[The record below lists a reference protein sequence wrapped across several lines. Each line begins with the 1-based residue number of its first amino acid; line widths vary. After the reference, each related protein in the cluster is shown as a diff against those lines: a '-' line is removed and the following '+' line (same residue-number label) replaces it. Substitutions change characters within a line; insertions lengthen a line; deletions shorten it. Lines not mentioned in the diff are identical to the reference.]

1 MKSGLLLKMEKKE
14 NPVRSEGAST
24 KISRRDFIKF
34 GVGAAAV
41 TASAAAFMGKLP
53 LSVVQPPSQP
63 AAPRN
68 GSEPIVATVRG
79 DQVTVMNGQDSIKVK
94 DPVLAAL
101 IAGRLE
107 AGKYRKRPHLR

>member
-1 MKSGLLLKMEKKE
+1 MKNRLYWKVEKRP
-14 NPVRSEGAST
+14 NPVWIKEART
-24 KISRRDFIKF
+24 KFPRRDLTKL

-53 LSVVQPPSQP
+53 LSLEQPKSQP

-68 GSEPIVATVRG
+68 SSEPIVATVRG

-94 DPVLAAL
+94 DPLLAAL
-101 IAGRLE
+101 IAGRL
-107 AGKYRKRPHLR
+107 GVGN